1 MQSALITG
9 LLQNRREAL
18 KALTGIGLA
27 TGVLNLDVAG
37 AAARKKAGGALDLSN
52 PLDNLYAFGKIW
64 ATYADKPIVAAFH
77 GLMYARVPGKRMV
90 PLFTYIGTG
99 VLQAKIAENGDLLI
113 KSRETGYFADL
124 ATGDILETWKNPFTD
139 ETVEVYHFYND
150 VLGGRIGQQ
159 IPKFLIGGAHQSPTL
174 MNEGTAL
181 PNANGEYPFL
191 LPYQQFGDDGMVS
204 WDYAHEHINPVT
216 PYGWPNYSTGAK
228 TTSSEHFTFNFSR
241 RQLDDR
247 SEPTVRSTAGFT
259 RLSEAW
265 PFMRM
270 GKAPPPVRDMTV
282 FGRMFSH
289 KGLNGYGD
297 VPPKLL
303 AYIERHAPEYL
314 TLPADWPIRNDRV
327 DTWNAFVMDVPP
339 ETPGYPWRWANKQR
353 PVIAPPTTGLGARSY
368 R

>member
-1 MQSALITG
+1 MQS
-9 LLQNRREAL
+9 LLVNELLLGRRAAL
-18 KALTGIGLA
+18 KVLGATALAA
-27 TGVLNLDVAG
+27 TAP
-37 AAARKKAGGALDLSN
+37 AALPASKRVTSRVLDLAD

-64 ATYADKPIVAAFH
+64 ATYDDKPIVAAFH
-77 GLMYARVPGKRMV
+77 GLMYARIPGKRLV

-99 VLQAKIAENGDLLI
+99 VLQAKIADNGDLLI

-124 ATGDILETWKNPFTD
+124 QTGEILETWKNPFTD

-150 VLGGRIGQQ
+150 VLGGRIGPEV
-159 IPKFLIGGAHQSPTL
+159 PKFLIGGAHQSPTL
-174 MNEGTAL
+174 MNEGSVF
-181 PNANGEYPFL
+181 PNAEGKYPFL
-191 LPYQQFGDDGMVS
+191 LPYQQYGDDGMVS
-204 WDYAHEHINPVT
+204 WDYAHEHVNPVT

-270 GKAPPPVRDMTV
+270 GKATPAVRDMTV

-289 KGLNGYGD
+289 KGLKGYGD

-303 AYIERHAPEYL
+303 AYIEKHAPDYL
-314 TLPADWPIRNDRV
+314 TLPDGWPVRNDRV

-339 ETPGYPWRWANKQR
+339 ETPGYAWSWANKQR
-353 PVIAPPTTGLGARSY
+353 PVSAPPPTGLGARSY